1 MMKKTTWEAHVGG
14 SKQDIETNT
23 EISGGNI

>member
-1 MMKKTTWEAHVGG
+1 MMKKTTWKAHVGG
-14 SKQDIETNT
+14 SKQDIETNI